1 MPAVKILVGSKNP
14 VKINSVK
21 QAFSKAFS
29 TVMFEVEGVN
39 SESGVPDQP
48 VGDSETFHG
57 AVNRAEYIFKKHPNA
72 DYWVGIEGGIEIDEE
87 DDMEAYAWVYI
98 KSLKLKGKAKT
109 ANFYIPKEVSKLVRE
124 GHELGHADDMVFGK
138 SNSKQSSGSVGI
150 LTNGLLNR
158 TEYYEQAVLLAL
170 IPFLN
175 PKLNF

>member
-1 MPAVKILVGSKNP
+1 MKIIVGSNNR

-29 TVMFEVEGVN
+29 DVLFEVEGAN

-48 VGDSETFHG
+48 VGDSETFSG
-57 AVNRAEYIFKKHPNA
+57 ALNRANFIFKKLPNA
-72 DYWVGIEGGIEIDEE
+72 DFWVGIEGGIEIDKEG
-87 DDMEAYAWVYI
+87 DMEAFAWVYI
-98 KSLKLKGKAKT
+98 KSLNLKGKAKT
-109 ANFYIPKEVSKLVRE
+109 ANFYIPKEVSKLVNE

-150 LTNGLLNR
+150 LTKGLLNR